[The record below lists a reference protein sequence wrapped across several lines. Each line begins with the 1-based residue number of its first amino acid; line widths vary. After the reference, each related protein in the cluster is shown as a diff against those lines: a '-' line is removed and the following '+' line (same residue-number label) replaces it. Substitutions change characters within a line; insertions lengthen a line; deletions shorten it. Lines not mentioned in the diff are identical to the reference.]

1 MSQRSECS
9 ACTARYELRFMSL
22 FKDGRGFSFPC
33 DADGQVELAALSERG
48 RCNYFYARAV
58 KGREFSI
65 PFVALVEPA

>member
-1 MSQRSECS
+1 
-9 ACTARYELRFMSL
+9 MSL